1 MTLLEKNREIKQKL
15 TPIVGERE
23 AYWMARDIIDDIL
36 GYSEVELLIK
46 GNEELSDFVIGKI
59 DSVVERVEKGEP
71 LQYVLGW
78 ARFEGNRFKVTRDT
92 LIPRPETQE
101 LVDLIISRHGEEKD
115 LRVMDVGTG
124 SGCIAITLARGLK
137 FPLVSAI
144 DISQGALDVASVNA
158 KALKTKVNF
167 QLRDALSLHKE
178 RGEQYDIIVSNPPYI
193 AEHEQIDMER
203 SVLDYE
209 PSTALFVPNDDPLR
223 FYRVIATFGVEAL
236 NRGGYIYYEINPLF
250 ATEMVEMMRQLGYHD
265 IEIVND
271 MQGKERILCAKR

>member
-236 NRGGYIYYEINPLF
+236 NRGGYIYYEVNPLF